1 MQGWSDLAKDGSPPP
16 FLWELL
22 QEAICSGALW
32 EMEKVALALALLFF
46 GNSCKRQSA
55 QVHFGKWRRWPW
67 PWPSFSLGTLARGNL
82 LRCTLGNG
90 EGGLGLG
97 PPFLWELL
105 QEAICSDALWEME
118 KVALALAL
126 LFFGNSCKRQSAQM
140 HFGKWRRWPCIT
152 SCVQQLQQGFIQ
164 GGRRLW
170 LH

>member
-1 MQGWSDLAKDGSPPP
+1 MQGWRRMVVVP
-16 FLWELL
+16 
-22 QEAICSGALW
+22 
-32 EMEKVALALALLFF
+32 LLFF

-55 QVHFGKWRRWPW
+55 QMHFGKWRRWPW

-97 PPFLWELL
+97 PPFLWVLL

-126 LFFGNSCKRQSAQM
+126 LFFGYSCKRQSAQM
-140 HFGKWRRWPCIT
+140 HFGKWRRWPWPWPSFSLGTLARGNLLRCT
-152 SCVQQLQQGFIQ
+152 LGNGEGGLALQVVCSNYSRDSYRE
-164 GGRRLW
+164 GGGG
-170 LH
+170 